1 MAIPTSH
8 QYIGSALYQLLMTD
22 VDIDLES
29 FPTLSNNSFL
39 VEGKIG
45 LYIKYSAK
53 STSPWN
59 FTFKKV
65 HQEELKIMND
75 MIDKVYIVFVCGK
88 DGISCISYEDSKNLL
103 DDNFEETEWIRFSRT
118 GAKRYKVT
126 GKDGE
131 LPYKLTIKSFPEDI
145 VNLVKELSK

>member
-8 QYIGSALYQLLMTD
+8 QYIGSALYQLF
-22 VDIDLES
+22 VAGIDIDIQA

-39 VEGKIG
+39 VEDKIG
-45 LYIKYSAK
+45 LYIKYSVK

-65 HQEELKIMND
+65 HQEELKVMSE

-88 DGISCISYEDSKNLL
+88 DGIACISYEDSKNLL
-103 DDNFEETEWIRFSRT
+103 DENFEEAEWIRFSRT

-126 GKDGE
+126 GKDGK
-131 LPYKLTIKSFPEDI
+131 LPFKLTIKSFPDDI
-145 VNLVKELSK
+145 ITLVQKKAK